1 MKIARDIGA
10 KCTDQ
15 VYKDFLADPGTGRI
29 DLGNNRPNVSR
40 YFQWNGSPVRL
51 PNLSQEV
58 RDLLDFGTF
67 VYIADELD
75 ARAATED
82 GWTRRF
88 EIVFPVF
95 QPDKWTATTGDI
107 AKCLS
112 QLSGDQFE
120 MQFPRRGILPAQR
133 PVRRS
138 VVRGSWDCV
147 CLFSGGL
154 DSFCGASFLLES
166 GKSVLLVAHQAEG
179 ITASTQKRMEK
190 VLMDR
195 FPGKV
200 RLIQARVARSLTG
213 SPSIPLPAKTEDSH
227 RPRSFLFL
235 TLATVVA
242 SSLGISEIYLPE
254 NGMIGLNAPLQVSRL
269 GTLSTRTAH
278 PLFIYRFNRWVND
291 LGLFSGQILNP
302 YMFMN
307 KTEVLSS
314 ASDATRQSFLET
326 NSCAHAGSVRWEGAG
341 PAHCGYC
348 VPCIYRRLAMAPL
361 GIDDALHYRYDVF
374 TSLDSIEPYKGLDA
388 KAVASFASRIS
399 QMTSLQIESLLMRNG
414 AFDPEVVSICGPY
427 VTKTFEPWRE
437 MLRNWSNEAR
447 LSLDQLTDTNT
458 KSILSLSCES

>member
-15 VYKDFLADPGTGRI
+15 VYKDFLADPGTARI

-58 RDLLDFGTF
+58 RDLLDFGTL

-75 ARAATED
+75 ARAATKD

-88 EIVFPVF
+88 EIVFPVS
-95 QPDKWTATTGDI
+95 QPDKWSATTGDI

-112 QLSGDQFE
+112 QLAGDQFE
-120 MQFPRRGILPAQR
+120 MQFPRRGVLPAQR
-133 PVRRS
+133 PVRRT

-154 DSFCGASFLLES
+154 DSYCGASALLES

-190 VLMDR
+190 LLLER

-213 SPSIPLPAKTEDSH
+213 TPSIRLPEKKEDSH

-235 TLATVVA
+235 TLATTVA
-242 SSLGISEIYLPE
+242 SSLGIAEVYLPE

-278 PLFIYRFNRWVND
+278 PLFISRFNKWVND
-291 LGLFSGQILNP
+291 LDVFPGRILNP

-307 KTEVLSS
+307 KTQVLAS
-314 ASDATRQSFLET
+314 ASKETRSGFRET

-361 GIDDALHYRYDVF
+361 GMDEQADYHYDVF
-374 TSLDSIEPYKGLDA
+374 KSLGSIDAYKRLDA
-388 KAVASFASRIS
+388 KAVVSFACRIGLMS
-399 QMTSLQIESLLMRNG
+399 SLEIESLLMRNG
-414 AFDPEVVSICGPY
+414 AFDPEEVSLCGPF
-427 VTKTFEPWRE
+427 VTKSLKPWRE
-437 MLRNWSNEAR
+437 MLRYWSAES
-447 LSLDQLTDTNT
+447 LEHLDHLTDSVTKSVFSLDS
-458 KSILSLSCES
+458 KP